1 MYILQ
6 NCCEISDKPLFK
18 GQVLLQD
25 STLGWVDICIF
36 SRALPMKKHL
46 RPYIDEKKIIKNKKD
61 VGADFYESSES
72 KDKTQFRTGRSVDF
86 KKQLDRKRDSIY
98 QNS

>member
-1 MYILQ
+1 MYTVFMYILQ

-36 SRALPMKKHL
+36 SRALTMKKHL
-46 RPYIDEKKIIKNKKD
+46 KPYIDKKN
-61 VGADFYESSES
+61 Y
-72 KDKTQFRTGRSVDF
+72 VDGQSAVAAIVF
-86 KKQLDRKRDSIY
+86 T
-98 QNS
+98 

>member
-36 SRALPMKKHL
+36 SRALTMKKHL
-46 RPYIDEKKIIKNKKD
+46 KPYIDKKNYVDKIYFVWLSKNHM
-61 VGADFYESSES
+61 FWS
-72 KDKTQFRTGRSVDF
+72 
-86 KKQLDRKRDSIY
+86 L
-98 QNS
+98 

>member
-1 MYILQ
+1 MYTVFMYILQ

-36 SRALPMKKHL
+36 SRALTMKKHL
-46 RPYIDEKKIIKNKKD
+46 KPYIDEKKIMSIKFILFGFQKITCS
-61 VGADFYESSES
+61 VVY
-72 KDKTQFRTGRSVDF
+72 RSNY
-86 KKQLDRKRDSIY
+86 KI
-98 QNS
+98 

>member
-46 RPYIDEKKIIKNKKD
+46 RPYIDERVPPGAKISSLYLRPNSGFKIPSCLNFSNK
-61 VGADFYESSES
+61 SE
-72 KDKTQFRTGRSVDF
+72 
-86 KKQLDRKRDSIY
+86 L
-98 QNS
+98 